1 MIVMSNVKQFAKK
14 HGKLLSII
22 LIVLA
27 SIFIGA
33 LLTYMAVRQQVDDA
47 NEEIQY
53 LKANIDKELSTEL
66 TQVKR
71 VVDDLKKNKPVLE
84 TVNTVK
90 ETRIEY
96 VPKLSTNDA
105 DVDIRKDTPSAKI
118 KYNDKTYDVP
128 LKTTSTST
136 TEKDGTVKITE
147 GQELT
152 IDVTNVAD
160 RQIAAYKLM
169 MDDKQ
174 RELDEE
180 LKKVKKENRVH
191 KTIETAAIA
200 LGTAYLVK
208 KAID

>member
-1 MIVMSNVKQFAKK
+1 MIVMSNVKEFAKK
-14 HGKLLSII
+14 HGKMLSII
-22 LIVLA
+22 LIILA

-96 VPKLSTNDA
+96 VPKLSPNDA

-180 LKKVKKENRVH
+180 LKKVKKENKVH

-200 LGTAYLVK
+200 LGAAYLVK

>member
-1 MIVMSNVKQFAKK
+1 MMLASNVKQFAKK

-22 LIVLA
+22 IIILT

-96 VPKLSTNDA
+96 VPKLSPNDA

-180 LKKVKKENRVH
+180 LKKVKKENKVH
-191 KTIETAAIA
+191 KTIESAAIA

>member
-1 MIVMSNVKQFAKK
+1 MMLASNVKQFAKK

-22 LIVLA
+22 IIILT

-96 VPKLSTNDA
+96 VPKLSPNDA

-128 LKTTSTST
+128 LKTTSNST

-180 LKKVKKENRVH
+180 LKKVKKENKVH

>member
-1 MIVMSNVKQFAKK
+1 MMLASNVKQFAKK

-22 LIVLA
+22 IIILT

-96 VPKLSTNDA
+96 VPKLSPNDA

-180 LKKVKKENRVH
+180 LKKVKKENKVH

>member
-96 VPKLSTNDA
+96 VPKLSPNDA

-180 LKKVKKENRVH
+180 LKKVKKENKVH

-200 LGTAYLVK
+200 LGTVYLVK
-208 KAID
+208 KTID

>member
-96 VPKLSTNDA
+96 VPKLSPNDA
-105 DVDIRKDTPSAKI
+105 DVDIRKDAPSAKI

-180 LKKVKKENRVH
+180 LKKVKKENKVH

>member
-96 VPKLSTNDA
+96 VPKLSPNDA

-180 LKKVKKENRVH
+180 LKKVKKENKVH

-200 LGTAYLVK
+200 LGAGYLIK

>member
-84 TVNTVK
+84 TVNAVK

-96 VPKLSTNDA
+96 VPKLSPNDA

-160 RQIAAYKLM
+160 RQIAAYKLI

-180 LKKVKKENRVH
+180 LKKVKKENKVH

>member
-1 MIVMSNVKQFAKK
+1 MMLASNVKQFAKK

-96 VPKLSTNDA
+96 VPKLSPNDA

-180 LKKVKKENRVH
+180 LKKVKKENKVH

>member
-96 VPKLSTNDA
+96 VPKLSPNDA

-174 RELDEE
+174 RELNEE
-180 LKKVKKENRVH
+180 LKKVKKENKVH

>member
-1 MIVMSNVKQFAKK
+1 MKRLSNVKEFASK
-14 HGKLLSII
+14 HGKLISII
-22 LIVLA
+22 LIIIAAL
-27 SIFIGA
+27 FIGA
-33 LLTYMAVRQQVDDA
+33 ISTYIILRQHITDA
-47 NEEIQY
+47 NDEIHY
-53 LKANIDKELSTEL
+53 LKMNMDKELSNEISH
-66 TQVKR
+66 VKKA
-71 VVDDLKKNKPVLE
+71 VDDLKKNKPVIE
-84 TVNTVK
+84 TVNSVK

-96 VPKLSTNDA
+96 VPKLSPNDA
-105 DVDIRKDTPSAKI
+105 DVDIRKDAPSAKI

-152 IDVTNVAD
+152 IDVTNIAD
-160 RQIAAYKLM
+160 RQIAAYKLS
-169 MDDKQ
+169 MDEKQ
-174 RELDEE
+174 RELNEE

-200 LGTAYLVK
+200 LGSAYLIK

>member
-1 MIVMSNVKQFAKK
+1 MLASNVKQFAKK

-22 LIVLA
+22 IIILT

-96 VPKLSTNDA
+96 VPKLSPNDA

-180 LKKVKKENRVH
+180 LKKAKKENRVH

>member
-1 MIVMSNVKQFAKK
+1 MMLASNVKQFAKK

-96 VPKLSTNDA
+96 VPKLSPNDA

-118 KYNDKTYDVP
+118 KYNNKTYDVP

-180 LKKVKKENRVH
+180 LKKVKKENKVH

>member
-96 VPKLSTNDA
+96 VPKLSPDDA

-180 LKKVKKENRVH
+180 LKKVKKENKVH
-191 KTIETAAIA
+191 KTVETAAIA

>member
-96 VPKLSTNDA
+96 VPKLSPNDA

-160 RQIAAYKLM
+160 RQIAAYKLI

-180 LKKVKKENRVH
+180 LKKVKKENKVH

>member
-1 MIVMSNVKQFAKK
+1 
-14 HGKLLSII
+14 
-22 LIVLA
+22 
-27 SIFIGA
+27 
-33 LLTYMAVRQQVDDA
+33 MAVRQQVDDA

-96 VPKLSTNDA
+96 VPKLSPNDA

-180 LKKVKKENRVH
+180 LKKVKKENKVH

>member
-96 VPKLSTNDA
+96 VPKLSPNDA

-180 LKKVKKENRVH
+180 LKKVKKENKVH

>member
-27 SIFIGA
+27 SIFIGS

-96 VPKLSTNDA
+96 VPKLSPNDA

-169 MDDKQ
+169 MDDRQ

-180 LKKVKKENRVH
+180 LKKVKKENKVH

>member
-96 VPKLSTNDA
+96 VPKLSPNDA

-128 LKTTSTST
+128 LKTTSNST

-160 RQIAAYKLM
+160 RQITAYKLM

-180 LKKVKKENRVH
+180 LKKVKKENKVH